1 MKLQVFSEALPEN
14 IKAMLADL
22 DDNVSM
28 RKEYVRSLINDL
40 NVPLEEIKTED
51 PDWLMS
57 YGKYSEEEM
66 ENIRFEEACGRLA
79 WDITDR
85 IEDLDVHMAV
95 RLLTFCMFEEVDG
108 EEAHFLADAVLL
120 SLINHLL
127 TDRTEA
133 DLILNLFQGIYKW
146 YA

>member
-1 MKLQVFSEALPEN
+1 
-14 IKAMLADL
+14 
-22 DDNVSM
+22 
-28 RKEYVRSLINDL
+28 
-40 NVPLEEIKTED
+40 
-51 PDWLMS
+51 
-57 YGKYSEEEM
+57 
-66 ENIRFEEACGRLA
+66 
-79 WDITDR
+79 
-85 IEDLDVHMAV
+85 
-95 RLLTFCMFEEVDG
+95 MFEEVDG